1 MLGSEGG
8 YLYHLSLSEPDSILQ
23 ISFPSVTP
31 TAAVEIA
38 SVQEFSIAVDMCY
51 LVLDVV
57 WACIGKGERSKLSL
71 LMKLQ

>member
-1 MLGSEGG
+1 MLGSEGV

-23 ISFPSVTP
+23 ISFPSLTP

-38 SVQEFSIAVDMCY
+38 SVQEFNIAVDMCC

-57 WACIGKGERSKLSL
+57 WACIRKGERRKLSL